1 MISLRDVTVRYG
13 DTVAVDGIT
22 LDLEPGKIYGLLGRN
37 GSGKTSLLS
46 VLASYRRPASGTVRI
61 DGADPFENRAL
72 MRDTAFIRD
81 SLDVTE
87 QDRIAKVLDFAG
99 RLRPTWDAGY
109 AEHLVDVFDLDRRKR
124 VSTLSRGQRSSLGV
138 VLGLAARAPL
148 TILDEVYLGMDAAA
162 RTAFYR
168 ELLADYLAHPRTII
182 LSTHLIEEVA
192 GLFEQVIVIDRGRL
206 LAHEDT
212 DTFKARGVAV
222 TGPAAAVDAFVA
234 GRTVL
239 SEQSLGGIR
248 QATLHGALDDD
259 EVARAGA
266 AGLTLAPVG
275 VQDLFVHLTSGA
287 ADGTRRTEA
296 LR

>member
-1 MISLRDVTVRYG
+1 MISLRDLTVRYG

-46 VLASYRRPASGTVRI
+46 VLASYRKPSAGTVTV
-61 DGADPFENRAL
+61 DGTDPFENPAL
-72 MRDTAFIRD
+72 MRGTAFIRD
-81 SLDVTE
+81 QLDVST
-87 QDRIAKVLDFAG
+87 QDRVERVLDFAG
-99 RLRPTWDAGY
+99 RLRPTWDAAY
-109 AEHLVDVFDLDRRKR
+109 AEHLADVFELDRRKH
-124 VSTLSRGQRSSLGV
+124 VSALSRGQRSSLGV

-206 LAHEDT
+206 LVHEDT
-212 DTFKARGVAV
+212 DTFRARGVAV
-222 TGPAAAVDAFVA
+222 TGPAEAVDAFVS

-239 SEQSLGGIR
+239 GEQSLGSVR
-248 QATLHGALDDD
+248 QATLYGELDHD
-259 EVARAGA
+259 EVVRAEA
-266 AGLTLAPVG
+266 AGLSLSPVG
-275 VQDLFVHLTSGA
+275 VQDLFVHLTSSA
-287 ADGTRRTEA
+287 ADGTQRTEA

>member
-1 MISLRDVTVRYG
+1 MISLRDLTVRYG

-46 VLASYRRPASGTVRI
+46 VLAAYRRPSAGTVTI

-72 MRDTAFIRD
+72 MRDIAFIRD
-81 SLDVTE
+81 SLDVTD
-87 QDRIAKVLDFAG
+87 QDRIARVLDFAG
-99 RLRPTWDAGY
+99 RLRPTWDADY
-109 AEHLVDVFDLDRRKR
+109 AERLVEVFGLDRRKR
-124 VSTLSRGQRSSLGV
+124 VSALSRGQRSSLGV

-148 TILDEVYLGMDAAA
+148 TILDEVYLGMDAGSRA
-162 RTAFYR
+162 AFYR

-206 LAHEDT
+206 LVHEDT
-212 DTFKARGVAV
+212 DTFRARGVAV
-222 TGPAAAVDAFVA
+222 TGPAAAVEAFVA

-239 SEQSLGGIR
+239 SEQSLGGVR
-248 QATLHGALDDD
+248 QATLYGALADD
-259 EVARAGA
+259 EADRART
-266 AGLTLAPVG
+266 AGLAFAPVG
-275 VQDLFVHLTSGA
+275 VQDLFVHLTA
-287 ADGTRRTEA
+287 VEGTARTEA

>member
-1 MISLRDVTVRYG
+1 MISLRDLTVRYG
-13 DTVAVDGIT
+13 ATVAVDGVT

-46 VLASYRRPASGTVRI
+46 VLAAYRRASAGTVTV

-72 MRDTAFIRD
+72 MRNTAFIRD
-81 SLDVTE
+81 SLDVTD
-87 QDRIAKVLDFAG
+87 QDRIAKILDLAD
-99 RLRPTWDAGY
+99 RLRPTFAADY
-109 AEHLVDVFDLDRRKR
+109 ADHLLDVFELDRRKR
-124 VSTLSRGQRSSLGV
+124 VSALSRGQRSSLGV

-148 TILDEVYLGMDAAA
+148 TILDEVYLGMDAGA

-206 LAHEDT
+206 LLHEDT
-212 DTFKARGVAV
+212 ETFKARGVAV
-222 TGPAAAVDAFVA
+222 TGPGTAVDAFVA

-239 SEQSLGGIR
+239 SERSLGGVR
-248 QATLHGALDDD
+248 QATLYGALDDD
-259 EVARAGA
+259 EVARARA
-266 AGLTLAPVG
+266 TGLTLAPVG
-275 VQDLFVHLTSGA
+275 VQDLFVHLTTGA